1 MLLFGRVVDLQ
12 LKTAVVEDLR
22 TKERF
27 TCKLDGDEAFE
38 VKVGDE
44 GTFAGRV
51 RNGEYV
57 VRRVDV
63 RKFLDPLYEEDMLKT
78 AGLTSL
84 VAPIDDPFPEMYMRF
99 KAIEEQ
105 RRAEEEKANEEKAA
119 QEEAEAAAEQ
129 PLPSTDYE
137 EEEGSH
143 E

>member
-1 MLLFGRVVDLQ
+1 MFCCVVGKIVGLE
-12 LKTAVVEDLR
+12 LKTAVIEDLR

-44 GTFAGRV
+44 GAFVGRV
-51 RNGEYV
+51 RNGEFV
-57 VRRVDV
+57 VRRDIDII

-84 VAPIDDPFPEMYMRF
+84 IAPIDDPFPEMYLRF
-99 KAIEEQ
+99 KAIETQRLADEQ
-105 RRAEEEKANEEKAA
+105 AKKEAEEKE
-119 QEEAEAAAEQ
+119 
-129 PLPSTDYE
+129 PLPDTDHE
-137 EEEGSH
+137 EEEGPH